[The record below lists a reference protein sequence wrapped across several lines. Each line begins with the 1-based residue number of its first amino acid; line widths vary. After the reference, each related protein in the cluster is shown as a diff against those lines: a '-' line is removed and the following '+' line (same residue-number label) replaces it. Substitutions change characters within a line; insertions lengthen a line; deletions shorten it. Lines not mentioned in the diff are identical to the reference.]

1 MVGAKWLFLIY
12 FGYRAVGYHLP
23 EIFPFASIF
32 GAGVTYYD
40 EELKY
45 LYHLLKNLPDVI
57 PEGNAHDFT
66 NYVPDPQKTKD
77 FGCTKSVV
85 SQALK
90 SSFGWDLLLD
100 KPVQGADAIH
110 GLAGWP
116 EGSAGGVGKWKKR
129 ANTTVWEAENNVF

>member
-12 FGYRAVGYHLP
+12 FGYRAVGYHSP
-23 EIFPFASIF
+23 ENFPFASVF
-32 GAGVTYYD
+32 GAGATYYD

-66 NYVPDPQKTKD
+66 NYVPEPQKTKD
-77 FGCTKSVV
+77 SGCTKSVG

-90 SSFGWDLLLD
+90 SSFGW
-100 KPVQGADAIH
+100 H
-110 GLAGWP
+110 GTPSG
-116 EGSAGGVGKWKKR
+116 E
-129 ANTTVWEAENNVF
+129 TITVSFKLCGPPLEYIRL